1 MAMAWR
7 AADLGVEDAKAAI
20 EGSIREA
27 KLPDWARVSWS
38 GDDLN
43 VIIDKGG
50 KSTFILGLRPDGSGS
65 RMVEV
70 KRKVAFAHKFFV
82 RQVEGFVDK
91 AVQGAGFSRA

>member
-7 AADLGVEDAKAAI
+7 ATDLAVDAAKTAI
-20 EGSIREA
+20 DSSIREA

-38 GDDLN
+38 DDDLS
-43 VIIDKGG
+43 VIVDKGG
-50 KSTFILGLRPDGSGS
+50 KSTFVLGLRPDGSGS
-65 RMVEV
+65 RMVEI

-91 AVQGAGFSRA
+91 AMRGAGFSRT